1 MCKNMKNRT
10 HQTFGVIL
18 LFLAASNAYA
28 LGGELEFYSSVI
40 VFLFLIAL
48 LLNIIGMPS
57 NFSRF
62 KLKWALIYVAGFV
75 IPSVF
80 ISMLNFRLNI
90 VPAILV
96 TSAPPLIIWFIYARK
111 RNKNT

>member
-1 MCKNMKNRT
+1 MKNKT
-10 HQTFGVIL
+10 HQAFGAIL

-62 KLKWALIYVAGFV
+62 KFKWAFIYVAGLV
-75 IPSVF
+75 IPSAF
-80 ISMLNFRLNI
+80 MSMLNLRLNI

-96 TSAPPLIIWFIYARK
+96 TATPPLIIWFVYVQK
-111 RNKNT
+111 RKNT